1 MSQLYQLLNRLITRG
16 LYEDRDMKDK
26 LNVFLLADEISIN
39 EYNELINLISP
50 PTEEVVEEV

>member
-26 LNVFLLADEISIN
+26 LNAFLLADEISIN

-50 PTEEVVEEV
+50 PVEEVVEEV